1 MQCWVQL
8 HCQHKEFPSFLCWGI
23 WRAKNSSISEG
34 KLARVHSTC
43 INIIGLF
50 NEYFKLVA
58 QKGKILVP
66 SLTLPEDGF
75 FGFFDGA
82 KANNSRGCGMVVQI
96 NATSSFQIWMGAGIG
111 TNTRAELLALWG
123 LLLFASL

>member
-1 MQCWVQL
+1 M
-8 HCQHKEFPSFLCWGI
+8 
-23 WRAKNSSISEG
+23 
-34 KLARVHSTC
+34 HSTC